1 MQHPWCW
8 IMYHAVLRFSNL
20 RLRIEKAA
28 QCLTQTEIQL
38 ENVNGHNR
46 WRAAGQPL
54 LLPQGQA
61 WQRQPWEW
69 ASRRRCALYQ
79 RYGQRLSAA
88 ESVCCLYFNK
98 SWISAPHP
106 PRHRSASVFTLLP
119 LAVPTFVIAS
129 VKAGTSLRD
138 SYWDISLLPSFTVEL
153 QRSSDTSLSLPS
165 VFINCAAQNPRFYSG
180 RSPCSWMA
188 PRLPDC
194 FAGCF
199 MYKSP
204 FPPQCR
210 RTRTPSGEGL
220 HGVTTALC

>member
-1 MQHPWCW
+1 MQHPWFW

-38 ENVNGHNR
+38 ENINGHNR

-54 LLPQGQA
+54 LLPQDQA
-61 WQRQPWEW
+61 WQPQPWEW

-106 PRHRSASVFTLLP
+106 PRHRSASIFTLLP
-119 LAVPTFVIAS
+119 LAVPTFLLSSRVWKQALLCGTVIEMYRCCHPS
-129 VKAGTSLRD
+129 QLNYKDLQTPTS
-138 SYWDISLLPSFTVEL
+138 PSH
-153 QRSSDTSLSLPS
+153 QYSST
-165 VFINCAAQNPRFYSG
+165 AQP
-180 RSPCSWMA
+180 
-188 PRLPDC
+188 
-194 FAGCF
+194 
-199 MYKSP
+199 
-204 FPPQCR
+204 
-210 RTRTPSGEGL
+210 RTPGFI
-220 HGVTTALC
+220 